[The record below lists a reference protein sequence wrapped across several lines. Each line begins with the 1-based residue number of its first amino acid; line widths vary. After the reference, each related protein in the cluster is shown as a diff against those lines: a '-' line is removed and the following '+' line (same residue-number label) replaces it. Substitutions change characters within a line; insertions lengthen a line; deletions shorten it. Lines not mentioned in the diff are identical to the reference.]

1 MSQPSSLSP
10 SQTPLRRVLAWISAR
25 DRWLMAALALL
36 YLIIGIATLRFYG
49 LTWDEGLGNVFFGE
63 RYFYY
68 LTTFKG
74 KFLDFGADLSLLR
87 HLPLRTSLAPFRAYP
102 YEFPALID
110 TLSAAG
116 MHLFAYRLNWLD
128 AVDAWHLFTVALSAV
143 FLWLLYAFA
152 APSLGKFAA
161 FAGVLLLAVFP
172 RFWADLHFNVKD
184 IPTTIFMSLTILA
197 YWRWYEKPGW
207 RRALGV
213 GLLFG
218 AALAVKANAVFLPV
232 LLALGVLPLNLK
244 ESWQHL
250 RAAWGQ
256 YALMAVSGAGLYF
269 SSWPYLY
276 ADPLRVREYF
286 SYIAS
291 QGGRSMD
298 AMWNWQ
304 PWKMTAAVLP
314 ETLLALLLV
323 GLVLAV
329 VQTARGKA
337 PLQRLLLV
345 WCLFPIVRISL
356 PGMANFDGVR
366 HFLEFLPAACLLA
379 GCAAQALL
387 DWIGKHKPAFKTAA
401 GVMIVG
407 LIVTKT
413 AAITLNY
420 GAYQHIYF
428 NSLYGGLTGA
438 AHKFGET
445 ETTDY
450 WGATYRPGMLWL
462 SRHAEAEAVV
472 YAPVGDW
479 LVQMTAP
486 LYLREDMQVLGKQ
499 DAALLEKMDRPVY
512 VMFITR
518 PGFYDDVAR
527 NCVQNRNPL
536 YEISV
541 QGVPLLQIYKLTGA
555 SMEDSAW
562 LQP

>member
-1 MSQPSSLSP
+1 MSQSPSLS
-10 SQTPLRRVLAWISAR
+10 SKQTPLQRLLAWISAR

-36 YLIIGIATLRFYG
+36 YLIMGIATLHYYG

-68 LTTFKG
+68 LTTFKA
-74 KFLDFGADLSLLR
+74 KFLDFGADLSALR

-128 AVDAWHLFTVALSAV
+128 ALDAWHLFTVALSAV

-152 APSLGKFAA
+152 APRLGKFAA
-161 FAGVLLLAVFP
+161 FTGVLLLAGFP

-184 IPTTIFMSLTILA
+184 IPTTILMSLAILA

-207 RRALGV
+207 RRALGT

-218 AALAVKANAVFLPV
+218 AALAVKANAAFLPV

-244 ESWQHL
+244 ALWQHL

-269 SSWPYLY
+269 ASWPYLY
-276 ADPLRVREYF
+276 ADPLRAREYF

-298 AMWNWQ
+298 VMWNWQ

-329 VQTARGKA
+329 KRTALGRQ
-337 PLQRLLLV
+337 PLHRLLLV

-379 GCAAQALL
+379 GCATQALL
-387 DWIGKHKPAFKTAA
+387 DWMGKHKTAFKTVG
-401 GVMIVG
+401 GVMVVG
-407 LIVTKT
+407 LIAAQA
-413 AAITLNY
+413 AAIAVNY

-428 NSLYGGLTGA
+428 NSLFGGLPGA
-438 AHKFGET
+438 AQKFGEA

-462 SRHAEAEAVV
+462 SQHAESNAVV
-472 YAPVGDW
+472 YVPVGDW

-486 LYLREDMQVLGKQ
+486 LYLREDIKVIGKQ
-499 DAALLEKMDRPVY
+499 DAALIEDIDRPVY

-518 PGFYDDVAR
+518 PGFYDDVALD
-527 NCVQNRNPL
+527 CVQNRTPL
-536 YEISV
+536 HEISV
-541 QGVPLLQIYKLTGA
+541 QGVPLLQIYRLPGA
-555 SMEDSAW
+555 STEVRSW